1 MFKLS
6 CEALF
11 NFYSVFATSLIGGKF
26 NVTFALYCSVCCV
39 CEITQLYCLNSLQ
52 GMLPGC

>member
-39 CEITQLYCLNSLQ
+39 CEITLLYGLNSLQ